1 MILSPALQPIPA
13 RLVRRILAG
22 EFVEMRELLADN
34 IALHDQLESVHGPLH
49 SLSTPGSLRA
59 RIREV
64 PSLISWVYCMAA
76 YVAVR
81 TRDSTTRDMLAY
93 MRLIVREAMRHGG
106 GGGGGWQEY
115 DRSFR
120 NQAAIDPT
128 LRWNTLLPDL
138 QASTILGHGMGRGT
152 YCSLCRGVDHQAAQC
167 ALTYL
172 QQPLVSSQQ
181 SPTAA
186 AISRPPTDS
195 RSRASRPAYRICT
208 SWNLGSCIYPGTCTF
223 RHICLVCRQSHRAKD
238 CPDAPADS
246 FHRRTPRPAAPTS
259 AASAKR

>member
-1 MILSPALQPIPA
+1 MTSWSRCTALCIHCRPLAPSGHAFGKFHPWFRGSIVWQLMWQLGPATPLPGICWLTCALSSGRPCAT
-13 RLVRRILAG
+13 V
-22 EFVEMRELLADN
+22 
-34 IALHDQLESVHGPLH
+34 
-49 SLSTPGSLRA
+49 
-59 RIREV
+59 
-64 PSLISWVYCMAA
+64 
-76 YVAVR
+76 
-81 TRDSTTRDMLAY
+81 
-93 MRLIVREAMRHGG
+93 GG

-259 AASAKR
+259 AASAKRWYWGRLLNLVCHYCHVTAAVFL